1 MAEKKFLSLWP
12 QPQDFSSFEFGQ
24 FVFLVETKFGL
35 FSDYRDLKKAKL
47 ESRISASVTLPEID
61 FSDISKLRHS
71 LDDNDDDDDVS
82 FSTHSLRNVLSNFM
96 QLRAVMATFMHQY
109 AAKESYNVLNENCI
123 IPARGKWRRR
133 RVRVL
138 THKVVVPG
146 LIPGTTKVYLHH
158 CFISLDIGLL
168 SIISF
173 LCTNCRINTNPYFL
187 LLLFL

>member
-71 LDDNDDDDDVS
+71 LDDNDHNDVS

-96 QLRAVMATFMHQY
+96 QLRAVMASFMH
-109 AAKESYNVLNENCI
+109 
-123 IPARGKWRRR
+123 
-133 RVRVL
+133 
-138 THKVVVPG
+138 
-146 LIPGTTKVYLHH
+146 
-158 CFISLDIGLL
+158 
-168 SIISF
+168 
-173 LCTNCRINTNPYFL
+173 
-187 LLLFL
+187 

>member
-35 FSDYRDLKKAKL
+35 FSNYRDFKKAKL

-71 LDDNDDDDDVS
+71 LHDNDDDDDVS

-96 QLRAVMATFMHQY
+96 QLRAVMATFMH
-109 AAKESYNVLNENCI
+109 
-123 IPARGKWRRR
+123 
-133 RVRVL
+133 
-138 THKVVVPG
+138 
-146 LIPGTTKVYLHH
+146 
-158 CFISLDIGLL
+158 
-168 SIISF
+168 
-173 LCTNCRINTNPYFL
+173 
-187 LLLFL
+187 